1 MDSLKNK
8 ITKNKKDL
16 KQSSIDSY
24 INTVQKLSSY
34 LGFKK
39 FNIKYLKDHESV
51 IDFIDTKS
59 NFSLSTKR
67 NYITPILVIC
77 DIYKFDKDIHK
88 AYSDYHTKLSNVQNE
103 LYYDNVKNEKEYN
116 NWISFDEI
124 QDKIKVLKTNSK
136 NNIWIFQQYVI
147 LCLYTL
153 LPPIRNDYAGE
164 MLLLK
169 NEKENEN
176 EKCNKI
182 VLSTSKLVLCNYKTS
197 NTYGV
202 KCIDI
207 PKDLNNIL
215 TEWYNKREKELSFQ
229 PKFLLIKQ
237 SNPHEFVSKNLLTK
251 ILNKIFYPKK
261 ISTTILRKVYLSEK
275 YPVINTYREMKNDAY
290 IMGHDINTAKLIY
303 SKQLN

>member
-1 MDSLKNK
+1 MDALKKK
-8 ITKNKKDL
+8 ISKNKKDL
-16 KQSSIDSY
+16 KESSIDSY
-24 INTVQKLSSY
+24 ISVIQKLSGY

-88 AYSDYHTKLSNVQNE
+88 AYSEYHTKLSNQQNE

-116 NWISFDEI
+116 NWITLDEI
-124 QDKIKVLKTNSK
+124 HDKLQFLKKQSK
-136 NNIWIFQQYVI
+136 NNIWAFQNYVI

-164 MLLLK
+164 MLLVK
-169 NEKENEN
+169 NENEKN

-197 NTYGV
+197 STYGI
-202 KCIDI
+202 KIIDI
-207 PKDLNNIL
+207 PEDLNKIL
-215 TEWYNKREKELSFQ
+215 TEWYTLREETLLFQ
-229 PKFLLIKQ
+229 PKYLLIKQ
-237 SNPHEFVSKNLLTK
+237 SNPKEYISKNLLTK
-251 ILNKIFYPKK
+251 ILNKIFFPKK

-290 IMGHDINTAKLIY
+290 VMGHDINTAKLIY
-303 SKQLN
+303 SKQLK